1 MDTKLCF
8 DFLVRL
14 ATRTRRAAACL
25 ALTTG
30 AFAAQAADYPTRPI
44 ELIVPW
50 AAGGGSD
57 VVARAFA
64 ESAAKHVPQP
74 LVVVNKPGAAG
85 AIGHFEGA
93 NAKADGYK
101 VTVVTP
107 EINLAFL
114 QGIGKAKYQDFTYI
128 SRINADPIALV
139 VRSDSPFTT
148 LEQFVANAKINPHK
162 LTISNSGVGAT
173 YHLAAIAFE
182 DETGVRLNNVPYQGA
197 GPAVM
202 GLLAGQVDA
211 TMATTAEVG
220 VHVRAGRMRLLGV
233 MADQRMKDF
242 ETVPTFREKGINLS
256 LGTWRGLA
264 VPNGTPPEVV
274 SSLKALV
281 DKVSREP
288 RYKEVLE
295 RQFAGMINETGEQF
309 RAAIEKEFDTY
320 QKIVVKYKLNVQKQ

>member
-1 MDTKLCF
+1 MSTL
-8 DFLVRL
+8 LS
-14 ATRTRRAAACL
+14 RASRP
-25 ALTTG
+25 ALTALA
-30 AFAAQAADYPTRPI
+30 AFALCLQSGIATQARAQTYPQRPV
-44 ELIVPW
+44 ELLVPW

-64 ESAAKHVPQP
+64 ESAAKHFPQP

-114 QGIGKAKYQDFTYI
+114 QGIGKAKYQDFTYV

-139 VRSDSPFTT
+139 VGNDSPFTT
-148 LEQFVANAKINPHK
+148 LEQFVAHAKANPHK
-162 LTISNSGVGAT
+162 LTLSNSGVGAT

-182 DETGVRLNNVPYQGA
+182 DETGARLNNVPYQGA

-202 GLLAGQVDA
+202 GLLSGQVDA

-233 MADQRMKDF
+233 MAEQRIKDF
-242 ETVPTFREKGINLS
+242 DTVPTFREKGIHLS

-274 SSLKALV
+274 ASLKALV

-309 RAAIEKEFDTY
+309 RAAVEKEFDTY
-320 QKIVVKYKLNVQKQ
+320 QKIVVKYKLNVQKK

>member
-1 MDTKLCF
+1 MSTLLSRASRPALTALAAFALCF
-8 DFLVRL
+8 QSGIATQARAQTYPVR
-14 ATRTRRAAACL
+14 
-25 ALTTG
+25 
-30 AFAAQAADYPTRPI
+30 PV
-44 ELIVPW
+44 ELLVPW

-64 ESAAKHVPQP
+64 ESAAKHFPQP

-114 QGIGKAKYQDFTYI
+114 QGIGKAKYQDFTYV

-139 VRSDSPFTT
+139 VRNDSPFTT
-148 LEQFVANAKINPHK
+148 LEQFVAHAKANPHK
-162 LTISNSGVGAT
+162 LTLSNSGVGAT

-182 DETGVRLNNVPYQGA
+182 DETGARLNNVPYQGA

-202 GLLAGQVDA
+202 GLLSGQVDA

-233 MADQRMKDF
+233 MAEQRIKDF
-242 ETVPTFREKGINLS
+242 DTVPTFREKGIHLS

-274 SSLKALV
+274 ASLKALV

-309 RAAIEKEFDTY
+309 RAALEKEFDTY
-320 QKIVVKYKLNVQKQ
+320 QKIVVKYKLNAQKQ